1 MFIVLFDIYTH
12 LYLFADKLDFGICRN
27 PTTLQY
33 TRILQYVE
41 QPLLKG
47 RSVVVVQD
55 EIKCIT
61 RRTNNDTMDDCALRR
76 QNMFQDTR
84 GTIRS
89 RKSKDRKYNCQNK
102 NRQKDKHRSTK
113 HHTGNKRL
121 SDANLTEKKESYS
134 WKCCSWVDDKI
145 CHNWLYFHFIGI

>member
-1 MFIVLFDIYTH
+1 
-12 LYLFADKLDFGICRN
+12 
-27 PTTLQY
+27 
-33 TRILQYVE
+33 
-41 QPLLKG
+41 
-47 RSVVVVQD
+47 VVVVQD

-134 WKCCSWVDDKI
+134 WKCCSANYLLCARIHSVYLDHNPVLSSI
-145 CHNWLYFHFIGI
+145 CMTYHIGVVTRATRRMPLMEYELRTLPEHPRSRGLF